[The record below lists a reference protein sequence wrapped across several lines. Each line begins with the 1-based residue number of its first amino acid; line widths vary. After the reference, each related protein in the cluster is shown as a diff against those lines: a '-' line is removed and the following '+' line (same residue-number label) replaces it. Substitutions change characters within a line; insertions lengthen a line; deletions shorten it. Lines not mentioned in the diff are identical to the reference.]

1 MVVWMEVRLWTTQ
14 VIEARD
20 GAEVVALVWG
30 RRDADFWT
38 D

>member
-1 MVVWMEVRLWTTQ
+1 MCSTL
-14 VIEARD
+14 VIEAREV
-20 GAEVVALVWG
+20 AEVVARLWGRG